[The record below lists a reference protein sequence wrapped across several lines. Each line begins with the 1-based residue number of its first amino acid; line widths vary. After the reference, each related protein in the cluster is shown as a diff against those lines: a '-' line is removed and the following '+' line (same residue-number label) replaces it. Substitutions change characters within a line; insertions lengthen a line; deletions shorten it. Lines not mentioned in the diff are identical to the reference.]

1 MSGEAGGATY
11 SVRVFSDWPFALTY
25 AVFFAGAMA
34 RANLTYWLGWG
45 ARRGGERT
53 RAARH
58 LDSPLVRR
66 AETLVARFGA
76 PAVALSFLTVGV
88 QSAINLA
95 AGILR
100 MPLWRFEIGA
110 IVGSIVWAA
119 IYSTVGF
126 AVVEAWIGGAA
137 STVWGWLAVGA
148 VGIGLTLWL
157 SRVARRRL
165 LTVPEAPE
173 DLTLS

>member
-1 MSGEAGGATY
+1 MSGKAGGATY

-25 AVFFAGAMA
+25 AVFLCGALI
-34 RANLTYWLGWG
+34 RANATYWLGRG
-45 ARRGGERT
+45 ARRGGEHT
-53 RAARH
+53 RVASH
-58 LDSPLVRR
+58 LDRPLVRR
-66 AETLVARFGA
+66 AETVVARFGA

-110 IVGSIVWAA
+110 FVGSLVWAA

-148 VGIGLTLWL
+148 VGIGLTVWL

-165 LTVPEAPE
+165 MTVPEAPE